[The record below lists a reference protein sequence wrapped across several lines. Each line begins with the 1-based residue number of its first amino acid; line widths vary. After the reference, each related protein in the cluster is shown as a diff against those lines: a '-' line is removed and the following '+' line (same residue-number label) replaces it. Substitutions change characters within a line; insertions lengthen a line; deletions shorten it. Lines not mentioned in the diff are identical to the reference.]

1 MTYTKIQNGK
11 KILDVSNTDY
21 FDIDDSMPNI
31 LREFNFKY
39 ERSEESFN
47 NVNGDQQKITTSIW
61 SIANDIK
68 IYLSYVNGIIE
79 AITLQIKAYGNFHR
93 YNRYKR
99 LWFLNGSKEI
109 GVDSDMVNDMMD
121 KIRSEWK

>member
-11 KILDVSNTDY
+11 KILDVANIDD

-99 LWFLNGSKEI
+99 IWFLNGSKEI

-121 KIRSEWK
+121 KIRSEWR

>member
-31 LREFNFKY
+31 LREFNFIY

-99 LWFLNGSKEI
+99 IWFLNGSKEI

-121 KIRSEWK
+121 KIRSEWR

>member
-11 KILDVSNTDY
+11 KILDVANIDD

-31 LREFNFKY
+31 LREFNFIY

-61 SIANDIK
+61 SIANDIQL
-68 IYLSYVNGIIE
+68 YLSYVNGIIE
-79 AITLQIKAYGNFHR
+79 AIT
-93 YNRYKR
+93 
-99 LWFLNGSKEI
+99 
-109 GVDSDMVNDMMD
+109 
-121 KIRSEWK
+121 

>member
-1 MTYTKIQNGK
+1 
-11 KILDVSNTDY
+11 
-21 FDIDDSMPNI
+21 MPNI
-31 LREFNFKY
+31 LREFNFIY

-99 LWFLNGSKEI
+99 IWFLNGSKEI

-121 KIRSEWK
+121 KIRSEWR

>member
-1 MTYTKIQNGK
+1 MNYTKIQNGK

-99 LWFLNGSKEI
+99 IWFLNGSKEI

-121 KIRSEWK
+121 KIRSEWR